1 MDVLFGRY
9 RRQVLALV
17 LLRPEETFHVRE
29 ISRLTGLPAGSL
41 HRELK
46 LLTEAGLLLRS
57 EVGNQVRYQANRMSP
72 VFEELAAIFRKTLGL
87 ADILRDALKPLRG
100 DVRLAL
106 IFGSVAQGKER
117 ATSDVDVLVLGSVP
131 FEKVVM
137 ALARTRERLGREV
150 NPVVMTVAVFQAK
163 HETRDRFVTR
173 VLREPKIFLMG
184 DMNDLGELVAHRSP
198 QGTRA

>member
-29 ISRLTGLPAGSL
+29 ISRLTGLPVGSL

-46 LLTEAGLLLRS
+46 LLTEAGLLVRS

-87 ADILRDALKPLRG
+87 ADILRDALKPLRR

-131 FEKVVM
+131 FEKVLM
-137 ALARTRERLGREV
+137 ALARTQERLGREV

-163 HETRDRFVTR
+163 RETRDRFVTR
-173 VLREPKIFLMG
+173 VLREPKIFLIG
-184 DMNDLGELVAHRSP
+184 DVNDLGELIADRSP
-198 QGTRA
+198 EDARA